1 VWLDSELRFGQS
13 ARVFGRRRKLQIVSA
28 VEPSS
33 PGWDAITGALE
44 RLYPG
49 VVPRHLA
56 PMPGPAFGG
65 GVQGISAYPNGDHW
79 HLVTYGLSELYAKES
94 EDPDRSG
101 WGFELTIRVGPMT
114 DEPPLWAFNLLER
127 IAQETRHAGTVFSVG
142 HRLDSQSPIDGD
154 RSPFTALAFTLDPTL
169 GTLATVNGR
178 LDFIQVVG
186 ITANELVEMKASST
200 ESVLT
205 RIGATNTYLATDPAR

>member
-1 VWLDSELRFGQS
+1 M
-13 ARVFGRRRKLQIVSA
+13 FGRRQRMNEA
-28 VEPSS
+28 EPTS
-33 PGWDAITGALE
+33 PGWNAITGVLE

-79 HLVTYGLSELYAKES
+79 HLVTYGLTELYAKES

-101 WGFELTIRVGPMT
+101 WGFELTIRVAPLT
-114 DEPPLWAFNLLER
+114 DEPPQWAFNLLER
-127 IAQETRHAGTVFSVG
+127 IAQETRRAGTVFAVG
-142 HRLDSQSPIDGD
+142 HRLDSRSPIDGD
-154 RSPFTALAFTLDPTL
+154 RSPFTALAFTLDPAL
-169 GTLATVNGR
+169 GTLQTVNGR
-178 LDFIQVVG
+178 FDFIQVIG

-200 ESVLT
+200 ESVLA
-205 RIGATNTYLATDPAR
+205 RIRATNSHLVTDSAR